1 MPTLSLNH
9 WLMNK
14 KLYWHCLHL
23 WWTHTYKCCFSTCN
37 SRITE
42 SCFKKKNTFNIFL
55 NKSQNTMAS
64 AEGATRARAKDKGM
78 NFTQLCRLD
87 FYCMFLF
94 RTLVTATFSK
104 NLQNYSLFIRNDCP
118 ILLKQRV
125 KFMHLIENSVVFGLR
140 CSSTNGMLEKKN

>member
-1 MPTLSLNH
+1 
-9 WLMNK
+9 
-14 KLYWHCLHL
+14 
-23 WWTHTYKCCFSTCN
+23 
-37 SRITE
+37 
-42 SCFKKKNTFNIFL
+42 
-55 NKSQNTMAS
+55 MAS

-140 CSSTNGMLEKKN
+140 CSSTNGMLEKKIKKKKVRGEDVKAESQKNATVIVSPCSCHSP